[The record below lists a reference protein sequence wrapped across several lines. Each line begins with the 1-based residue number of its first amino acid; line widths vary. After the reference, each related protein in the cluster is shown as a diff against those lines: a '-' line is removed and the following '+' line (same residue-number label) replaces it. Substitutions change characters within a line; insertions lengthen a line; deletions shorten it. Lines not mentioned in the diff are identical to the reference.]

1 MFEIMNNTNKENSF
15 TNKTL
20 ASATRQIYRLGE
32 DVKKSMFKISLIV
45 ADVDGK
51 KAYKDDGFKDTI
63 SWVRETFGFKKSQ
76 AYDLL
81 KVGRLWVNPETKES
95 VLPHTDTDFSMSQ
108 VQVLLPLDVETAKE
122 LTEQGE
128 ITVDMTVKELRE
140 TVKKMTGD
148 EPDTTEEG
156 QETSPTEE
164 ETQTEPSTE
173 LLEETGTSARE
184 LVLKSVKQ
192 SASLMKVLAE
202 EHDIGIAW
210 EFRQICIE
218 FLKRNFT
225 AEEMADVL

>member
-1 MFEIMNNTNKENSF
+1 MLEIMNATNKEVSF

-20 ASATRQIYRLGE
+20 ASATRQIFRLGE

-81 KVGRLWVNPETKES
+81 KVGRMWVNPETKES

-128 ITVDMTVKELRE
+128 ISVDMTVKELRE
-140 TVKKMTGD
+140 TVKKLTD
-148 EPDTTEEG
+148 EQETAPTEEG
-156 QETSPTEE
+156 QETEPIEE
-164 ETQTEPSTE
+164 ETQPIATE
-173 LLEETGTSARE
+173 LEETGISAKE

-218 FLKRNFT
+218 FLQRNFT